1 MPLAI
6 IAIHALQHL
15 IQRTPLQGHFLTNK
29 APACKK
35 NGRTGLL
42 GFGQFVQA
50 EAKLLVM
57 GQQVGWLGPINSP
70 QASTFLP
77 GSRLSSESTRPP
89 MRYPF
94 PGACSS
100 GELADQTPA
109 HNQPRKISK

>member
-6 IAIHALQHL
+6 IAIHALQYL

-29 APACKK
+29 APAVKQ

-50 EAKLLVM
+50 ESKLLVM
-57 GQQVGWLGPINSP
+57 GQQVGWLGPTNSP

-77 GSRLSSESTRPP
+77 GSRLSSGCTRPP
-89 MRYPF
+89 MRRPF
-94 PGACSS
+94 PGACSP
-100 GELADQTPA
+100 GELADKT
-109 HNQPRKISK
+109 IVSL

>member
-29 APACKK
+29 APAFKK

-77 GSRLSSESTRPP
+77 GSRLSSGCTRH
-89 MRYPF
+89 RCAAPF
-94 PGACSS
+94 
-100 GELADQTPA
+100 LAPA
-109 HNQPRKISK
+109 ALASLLIRLL